1 MTEPKGLER
10 YNMPSA
16 SLPTETVEFRDDGTG
31 LYRSQDGGVV
41 DSVIDGDEMMSEDGM
56 TAVVMMQFVQVQRS
70 YRKDELETAVGVDDR
85 GIVTTLQTRRVVRVV
100 T

>member
-31 LYRSQDGGVV
+31 LYRSQDSGVV
-41 DSVIDGDEMMSEDGM
+41 DSVMDGDEVMTEDGM
-56 TAVVMMQFVQVQRS
+56 TAVAMMQFVQAQRS
-70 YRKDELETAVGVDDR
+70 CRKDELGTAVGVDDR
-85 GIVTTLQTRRVVRVV
+85 GITTLQTRRVVRVV